1 MTQRAFRGVVGRLH
15 VGVFQEGPEVITAVE
30 NMSAHAA
37 EFTSQ
42 RERPFFEGFVDRPPE
57 RPESALH
64 RGAGD
69 GAVALAVPMMKQL
82 AGQAQQFVADG
93 FRLPAGIGQ
102 GLKVAPASAP
112 NKVDAVRSSRTRRS
126 GPR

>member
-1 MTQRAFRGVVGRLH
+1 MIA
-15 VGVFQEGPEVITAVE
+15 AVE

-37 EFTSQ
+37 EFAAQ

-57 RPESALH
+57 RAKSAPH
-64 RGAGD
+64 RAAGD

-82 AGQAQQFVADG
+82 AGQAQQFVAED
-93 FRLPAGIGQ
+93 FRLPAGIDQ
-102 GLKVAPASAP
+102 GLEVAPASAP
-112 NKVDAVRSSRTRRS
+112 NKVDAAGSSRSRRS